1 MGKLSKIRI
10 ITAAISAVV
19 GLSLVAL
26 PLAVFFVKHKPSELS
41 VSVMSDTH
49 VMAEEQI
56 GGSSED
62 FARYTW
68 GGQKMV
74 HLSEAIFKTSIDTCI
89 ADDNDFLL
97 ISGDLTDDGGK
108 KSHLSVA
115 AELSRYEA
123 SGKKAFVIAGNHDI
137 RNRSHSFVNGIEET
151 TENIDDAE
159 FAEIYAD
166 FGYDEALSRH
176 ENSLSYTA
184 DLNKKYRLIAIDCS
198 YYEIST
204 DDGYV
209 AGRHSPNMT
218 DELLS
223 WCTNAV
229 KKAVE
234 DGKTPVGMIH
244 FPVLAHL
251 GQFVDK
257 TLGSENSLVNDNE
270 KVADALLES
279 GLNIL
284 FTGHLHSQD
293 ITSYTKDGNTLYDIE
308 TASLTNFPMPIRSFK
323 AYNNS
328 FYIST
333 ESLSSVK
340 QSYLPSHLSQAE
352 KTAVT
357 KDFYKFASD
366 FVDESMRHKITG
378 KFDENTI
385 KSLLRQLS
393 IDNST
398 PEAALLAEDI
408 YSNLIQD
415 VLDMPIYGA
424 ETQSVES
431 ICSQYG
437 VQLPLTEYNTVWE
450 LFMFLLKANYRGNEA
465 ITADSA
471 QGRLVKYSLYSAI
484 YYMVDYDLFGK
495 LGELQPELSAV
506 DLESSMQALFVEGKL
521 SLISSNLLEGL
532 LHSLRLLQSGS
543 LSFLSE
549 ANGTAALNAI
559 KILIQSGALFGYR
572 LDPYIDADGLLLG
585 ELIDGFL
592 FGELAADTLI
602 DQGPYDND
610 LTISRKDWTYSR

>member
-257 TLGSENSLVNDNE
+257 TLGSENSSVNDNE

-323 AYNNS
+323 AYKNS
-328 FYIST
+328 FDIST

-340 QSYLPSHLSQAE
+340 QSYLPSYLSTAE